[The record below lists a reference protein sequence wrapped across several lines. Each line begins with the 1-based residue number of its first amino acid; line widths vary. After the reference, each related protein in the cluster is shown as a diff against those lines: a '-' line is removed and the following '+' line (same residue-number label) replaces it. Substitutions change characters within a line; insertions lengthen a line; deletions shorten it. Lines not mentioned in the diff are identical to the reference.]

1 MVDFGRPFNSQLK
14 AALDAASPLFVGVD
28 LTKGPQEPVVCA
40 QKQGYLVQVTNDQ
53 LQEASVYPVRC
64 LSPEEA
70 EANRAAARERD
81 RQYVT
86 QTTMRLATAHPALAP
101 VIDHH
106 SPENTGY
113 GLYCEGC
120 DAGAYAEDSP
130 EWPCSTIEL
139 ILDGLG
145 PHIMHNGR
153 KLLPACGKRY
163 MDGRN
168 EVRCWLPEAHDG
180 ECK

>member
-1 MVDFGRPFNSQLK
+1 VVEFSNPFLEQLRNM
-14 AALDAASPLFVGVD
+14 AADEATPLFVGAD
-28 LTKGPQEPVVCA
+28 LTKEPQEPVVCV
-40 QKQGYLVQVTNDQ
+40 QKQGYLVQVTNEH
-53 LQEASVYPVRC
+53 LQEATVCPVRV
-64 LSPEEA
+64 LSDEEA
-70 EANRAAARERD
+70 EANRAAAQERD

-113 GLYCEGC
+113 GLYCMGC
-120 DAGAYAEDSP
+120 DAGAYADDSP
-130 EWPCSTIEL
+130 QWPCSTIEL

-145 PHIMHNGR
+145 PHMQ
-153 KLLPACGKRY
+153 PPPAVACGKRY

>member
-1 MVDFGRPFNSQLK
+1 LWEHLQAQQLPF
-14 AALDAASPLFVGVD
+14 
-28 LTKGPQEPVVCA
+28 PQHADPDVKPVRVS
-40 QKQGYLVQVTNDQ
+40 KQGYLVQVTNDQ
-53 LQEASVYPVRC
+53 LQEATVWPVQV
-64 LSPEEA
+64 LPPEVVA
-70 EANRAAARERD
+70 FNREVELERT
-81 RQYVT
+81 RQT
-86 QTTMRLATAHPALAP
+86 IAQTTMRLATAHPALAP

-113 GLYCEGC
+113 GLYCMGC
-120 DAGAYAEDSP
+120 DAGAYADDSP

-153 KLLPACGKRY
+153 KLSPACGKRY

>member
-1 MVDFGRPFNSQLK
+1 VVEFSKPFLEQLF
-14 AALDAASPLFVGVD
+14 AGVD
-28 LTKGPQEPVVCA
+28 LTADPQAPVVFA
-40 QKQGYLVQVTNDQ
+40 KKQGYLVQVTNEQ
-53 LQEASVYPVRC
+53 LQDADVWPVKV
-64 LSPEEA
+64 LTPEE
-70 EANRAAARERD
+70 RDKQLAALRE
-81 RQYVT
+81 QQMQEVA
-86 QTTMRLATAHPALAP
+86 QTTLRLATAHPALMP
-101 VIDHH
+101 VIDLH
-106 SPENTGY
+106 SPENTRY
-113 GLYCEGC
+113 GLYCGGC
-120 DAGAYAEDSP
+120 DAGAYAGDSP

-153 KLLPACGKRY
+153 KLSPACGKRY